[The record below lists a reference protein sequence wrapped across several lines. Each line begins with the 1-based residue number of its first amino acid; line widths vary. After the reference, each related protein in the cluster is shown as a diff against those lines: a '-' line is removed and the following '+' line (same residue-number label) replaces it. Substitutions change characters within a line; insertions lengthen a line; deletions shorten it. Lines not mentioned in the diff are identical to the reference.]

1 MAGDGPPGGG
11 RIFLSGGEGTR
22 LPAHR
27 RARLGLSRTFQV
39 TNLFAG
45 LSVLDNV
52 RLAAQAGQPGRWRR
66 LGPVR
71 PGDRVG
77 LAAMEALERAG
88 IAARAGDRVA
98 ELSHGEQRQLE
109 VALALATSPKLLLL
123 DEPAAGLSAG
133 ERSRL
138 RELLGSLPDSL
149 PLLLIEHDMT
159 LALSLA
165 DEVLRG
171 LSLTVAAGELLAL
184 LGRNGMGKTTLLR
197 AVCGLRPPTP
207 TGGSVRVAGE
217 EVTGL
222 PAYQVARRGVSL
234 VPQGRRVFGSLTVEE
249 NLRIA
254 ARPGDW
260 DLDGVSSRGGGGA
273 VAWPAP
279 RPPPRDAPPILREL
293 VGLEKGAR

>member
-1 MAGDGPPGGG
+1 LADGQTEPVLRLEGVSRRFGGLVAVDGVSLTLAPRRRLAVIGPNGAGKTTLFRLIAGDVPPSQG
-11 RIFLSGGEGTR
+11 RVFLFGREVTR

-39 TNLFAG
+39 SNLFDG

-52 RLAAQAGQPGRWRR
+52 RLAAQAGQPGHWRR
-66 LGPVR
+66 PGPVR

-88 IAARAGDRVA
+88 IAARAGVRVA

-109 VALALATSPKLLLL
+109 VALALATSPRLLLL

-165 DEVLRG
+165 DEVLCLHNGRPIALGPPDRVRG
-171 LSLTVAAGELLAL
+171 DPTVQAVY
-184 LGRNGMGKTTLLR
+184 LGR
-197 AVCGLRPPTP
+197 
-207 TGGSVRVAGE
+207 
-217 EVTGL
+217 
-222 PAYQVARRGVSL
+222 
-234 VPQGRRVFGSLTVEE
+234 TV
-249 NLRIA
+249 
-254 ARPGDW
+254 
-260 DLDGVSSRGGGGA
+260 
-273 VAWPAP
+273 
-279 RPPPRDAPPILREL
+279 DA
-293 VGLEKGAR
+293 

>member
-1 MAGDGPPGGG
+1 MADGQTEPVLRLEDVSRRFGGLVAVDGVSLTLGPRRRLAVIGPNGAGKTTLFRLIAGDVPPSQG
-11 RIFLSGGEGTR
+11 RIFLFGREVTR

-165 DEVLRG
+165 DEVLCLHNGRPIALGPPDRVRG
-171 LSLTVAAGELLAL
+171 DPTVQAVY
-184 LGRNGMGKTTLLR
+184 LGR
-197 AVCGLRPPTP
+197 
-207 TGGSVRVAGE
+207 
-217 EVTGL
+217 
-222 PAYQVARRGVSL
+222 
-234 VPQGRRVFGSLTVEE
+234 TV
-249 NLRIA
+249 
-254 ARPGDW
+254 
-260 DLDGVSSRGGGGA
+260 
-273 VAWPAP
+273 
-279 RPPPRDAPPILREL
+279 DA
-293 VGLEKGAR
+293 

>member
-1 MAGDGPPGGG
+1 MADGQTEPVLRLEGVSRRFGGLVAVDGVSLTLGPRRRLAVIGPNGAGKTTLFRLIAGDVPPSQG
-11 RIFLSGGEGTR
+11 RIFLFGREVTR

-39 TNLFAG
+39 SNLFAG
-45 LSVLDNV
+45 LSVVDNV

-109 VALALATSPKLLLL
+109 LALALATSPRLLLL

-165 DEVLRG
+165 DEVLCLHNGRPIAHGPPDRVRG
-171 LSLTVAAGELLAL
+171 DPTVQAVY
-184 LGRNGMGKTTLLR
+184 LGR
-197 AVCGLRPPTP
+197 
-207 TGGSVRVAGE
+207 
-217 EVTGL
+217 
-222 PAYQVARRGVSL
+222 
-234 VPQGRRVFGSLTVEE
+234 TV
-249 NLRIA
+249 
-254 ARPGDW
+254 
-260 DLDGVSSRGGGGA
+260 
-273 VAWPAP
+273 
-279 RPPPRDAPPILREL
+279 DA
-293 VGLEKGAR
+293 

>member
-1 MAGDGPPGGG
+1 MADGQTEPVLRLEGVSRRFGGLVAVDGVSLTLGPRRRLAVIGPNGAGKTTLFRLIAGDVPPSQG
-11 RIFLSGGEGTR
+11 RIFLFGREVTR

-39 TNLFAG
+39 SNLFAG

-52 RLAAQAGQPGRWRR
+52 RLAAPAGQPGRWRR

-123 DEPAAGLSAG
+123 DEPAAGLPVG
-133 ERSRL
+133 EPSRL

-165 DEVLRG
+165 DEVLCLHNGRPIALGPPDRVRG
-171 LSLTVAAGELLAL
+171 DPTVQAVY
-184 LGRNGMGKTTLLR
+184 LGR
-197 AVCGLRPPTP
+197 
-207 TGGSVRVAGE
+207 
-217 EVTGL
+217 
-222 PAYQVARRGVSL
+222 
-234 VPQGRRVFGSLTVEE
+234 TV
-249 NLRIA
+249 
-254 ARPGDW
+254 
-260 DLDGVSSRGGGGA
+260 
-273 VAWPAP
+273 
-279 RPPPRDAPPILREL
+279 DA
-293 VGLEKGAR
+293 

>member
-1 MAGDGPPGGG
+1 MADGQTEPVLRLEGVSRRFGGLVAVDGVSLTLGPRRRLAVIGPNGAGKTTLFRLIAGDVPPSQG
-11 RIFLSGGEGTR
+11 RIFLFGREVTR

-39 TNLFAG
+39 SNLFAG
-45 LSVLDNV
+45 LSVLDNA

-109 VALALATSPKLLLL
+109 VALALATLPRLLLL

-165 DEVLRG
+165 DEVLCLHNGRPIALGPPDRVRG
-171 LSLTVAAGELLAL
+171 DPTVQAVY
-184 LGRNGMGKTTLLR
+184 LGR
-197 AVCGLRPPTP
+197 
-207 TGGSVRVAGE
+207 
-217 EVTGL
+217 
-222 PAYQVARRGVSL
+222 
-234 VPQGRRVFGSLTVEE
+234 TV
-249 NLRIA
+249 
-254 ARPGDW
+254 
-260 DLDGVSSRGGGGA
+260 
-273 VAWPAP
+273 
-279 RPPPRDAPPILREL
+279 DA
-293 VGLEKGAR
+293 

>member
-1 MAGDGPPGGG
+1 LADGQTEPVLRLEGVSRRFGGLVAVDGVSLTLGPRRRLAVIGPNGAGKTTLFRLIAGDVPPSQG
-11 RIFLSGGEGTR
+11 RIFLFGQEVTR

-39 TNLFAG
+39 SNLFAG

-165 DEVLRG
+165 DEVLCLHNGRPIALGPPDRVRG
-171 LSLTVAAGELLAL
+171 DPTVQAVY
-184 LGRNGMGKTTLLR
+184 LGR
-197 AVCGLRPPTP
+197 
-207 TGGSVRVAGE
+207 
-217 EVTGL
+217 
-222 PAYQVARRGVSL
+222 
-234 VPQGRRVFGSLTVEE
+234 TV
-249 NLRIA
+249 
-254 ARPGDW
+254 
-260 DLDGVSSRGGGGA
+260 
-273 VAWPAP
+273 
-279 RPPPRDAPPILREL
+279 DA
-293 VGLEKGAR
+293 

>member
-1 MAGDGPPGGG
+1 MADGQTEPVLRLEGVSRRFGGLVAVDGVSLTLGPRRRLAVIGPNGAGKTTLFRLIAGDVPPSQG
-11 RIFLSGGEGTR
+11 RIFLFGQEVTR

-39 TNLFAG
+39 SNLFAG

-165 DEVLRG
+165 DEVLCLHNGRPIALGPPDRVRG
-171 LSLTVAAGELLAL
+171 DPTVQAVY
-184 LGRNGMGKTTLLR
+184 LGR
-197 AVCGLRPPTP
+197 
-207 TGGSVRVAGE
+207 
-217 EVTGL
+217 
-222 PAYQVARRGVSL
+222 
-234 VPQGRRVFGSLTVEE
+234 TV
-249 NLRIA
+249 
-254 ARPGDW
+254 
-260 DLDGVSSRGGGGA
+260 
-273 VAWPAP
+273 
-279 RPPPRDAPPILREL
+279 DA
-293 VGLEKGAR
+293 

>member
-1 MAGDGPPGGG
+1 LADGQTEPVLRLEGVSRRFGGLVAVDGVSLTLGPRRRLAVIGPNGAGKTTLFRLIAGDVPPSQG
-11 RIFLSGGEGTR
+11 RIFLFGREVTR

-39 TNLFAG
+39 SNLFAG
-45 LSVLDNV
+45 LSVVDNV

-159 LALSLA
+159 LALSLT
-165 DEVLRG
+165 DEVLCLHNGRPIALGPPDRVRG
-171 LSLTVAAGELLAL
+171 DPTVQAVY
-184 LGRNGMGKTTLLR
+184 LGR
-197 AVCGLRPPTP
+197 
-207 TGGSVRVAGE
+207 
-217 EVTGL
+217 
-222 PAYQVARRGVSL
+222 
-234 VPQGRRVFGSLTVEE
+234 TV
-249 NLRIA
+249 
-254 ARPGDW
+254 
-260 DLDGVSSRGGGGA
+260 
-273 VAWPAP
+273 
-279 RPPPRDAPPILREL
+279 DA
-293 VGLEKGAR
+293 

>member
-1 MAGDGPPGGG
+1 LADGQTEPVLRLEDVSRRFGGLVAVDGVSLTLGPRRRLAVIGPNGAGKTTLFRLIAGDVPPSQG
-11 RIFLSGGEGTR
+11 RIFLFGQEVTR

-39 TNLFAG
+39 SNLFAG

-165 DEVLRG
+165 DEVLCLHNGRPIALGPPDRVRG
-171 LSLTVAAGELLAL
+171 DPTVQAVY
-184 LGRNGMGKTTLLR
+184 LGR
-197 AVCGLRPPTP
+197 
-207 TGGSVRVAGE
+207 
-217 EVTGL
+217 
-222 PAYQVARRGVSL
+222 
-234 VPQGRRVFGSLTVEE
+234 TV
-249 NLRIA
+249 
-254 ARPGDW
+254 
-260 DLDGVSSRGGGGA
+260 
-273 VAWPAP
+273 
-279 RPPPRDAPPILREL
+279 DA
-293 VGLEKGAR
+293 

>member
-1 MAGDGPPGGG
+1 LADGQTEPVLRLEGLSRRFGGLVAVDGVSLMLGPRRRLAVIGPNGAGKTTLFRLIAGDVPPSQG
-11 RIFLSGGEGTR
+11 RIFLFGREVTR

-39 TNLFAG
+39 SNLFAG

-52 RLAAQAGQPGRWRR
+52 RLAAQAGEPSRWRL

-71 PGDRVG
+71 SGDPAG

-88 IAARAGDRVA
+88 VAARADDRVS

-109 VALALATSPKLLLL
+109 LALALATSPRLLLL

-159 LALSLA
+159 LALSLT
-165 DEVLRG
+165 DEVLCLHNGRPIAHGPPDRVRG
-171 LSLTVAAGELLAL
+171 DPTVQAVY
-184 LGRNGMGKTTLLR
+184 LGR
-197 AVCGLRPPTP
+197 
-207 TGGSVRVAGE
+207 
-217 EVTGL
+217 
-222 PAYQVARRGVSL
+222 
-234 VPQGRRVFGSLTVEE
+234 TV
-249 NLRIA
+249 
-254 ARPGDW
+254 
-260 DLDGVSSRGGGGA
+260 
-273 VAWPAP
+273 
-279 RPPPRDAPPILREL
+279 DA
-293 VGLEKGAR
+293 

>member
-1 MAGDGPPGGG
+1 MADGQTEPVLRLEGVSRRFGGLVAVDGVSLTLGPRRRLAVIGPNGAGKTTLFRLIAGDVPPSQG
-11 RIFLSGGEGTR
+11 RIFLFGREVTR

-39 TNLFAG
+39 SNLFAG

-138 RELLGSLPDSL
+138 RELLGSLPESL

-165 DEVLRG
+165 DEVLCLHNGRPIALGPPDRVRG
-171 LSLTVAAGELLAL
+171 DPTVQAVY
-184 LGRNGMGKTTLLR
+184 LGR
-197 AVCGLRPPTP
+197 
-207 TGGSVRVAGE
+207 
-217 EVTGL
+217 
-222 PAYQVARRGVSL
+222 
-234 VPQGRRVFGSLTVEE
+234 TV
-249 NLRIA
+249 
-254 ARPGDW
+254 
-260 DLDGVSSRGGGGA
+260 
-273 VAWPAP
+273 
-279 RPPPRDAPPILREL
+279 DA
-293 VGLEKGAR
+293 

>member
-1 MAGDGPPGGG
+1 LADGQTEPVLRLEGVSRRFGGLVAVDGVSLTLGPRRRLAVIGPNGAGKTTLFRLIAGDVPPSQG
-11 RIFLSGGEGTR
+11 RIFLFGREVTR

-39 TNLFAG
+39 SNLFAG

-88 IAARAGDRVA
+88 ITARAGDRVA

-165 DEVLRG
+165 DEVLCLHNGRPIALGPPDRVRG
-171 LSLTVAAGELLAL
+171 DPTVQAVY
-184 LGRNGMGKTTLLR
+184 LGR
-197 AVCGLRPPTP
+197 
-207 TGGSVRVAGE
+207 
-217 EVTGL
+217 
-222 PAYQVARRGVSL
+222 
-234 VPQGRRVFGSLTVEE
+234 TV
-249 NLRIA
+249 
-254 ARPGDW
+254 
-260 DLDGVSSRGGGGA
+260 
-273 VAWPAP
+273 
-279 RPPPRDAPPILREL
+279 DA
-293 VGLEKGAR
+293 

>member
-1 MAGDGPPGGG
+1 MADGQTEPVLRLEGVSRRFGGLVAVDGVSLTLGPRRRLAVIGPNGAGKTTLFRLIAGDVPPSQG
-11 RIFLSGGEGTR
+11 RIFLFGREVTR

-39 TNLFAG
+39 SNLFAG

-123 DEPAAGLSAG
+123 DEPAAGLSGG

-165 DEVLRG
+165 DEVLCLHNGRPIALGPPDRVRG
-171 LSLTVAAGELLAL
+171 DPTVQ
-184 LGRNGMGKTTLLR
+184 
-197 AVCGLRPPTP
+197 AVYL
-207 TGGSVRVAGE
+207 
-217 EVTGL
+217 
-222 PAYQVARRGVSL
+222 
-234 VPQGRRVFGSLTVEE
+234 GRRV
-249 NLRIA
+249 
-254 ARPGDW
+254 
-260 DLDGVSSRGGGGA
+260 
-273 VAWPAP
+273 
-279 RPPPRDAPPILREL
+279 DA
-293 VGLEKGAR
+293 

>member
-1 MAGDGPPGGG
+1 LADGQTEPVLRLEGVSRRFGGLVAVDGVSLMLGPRRRLAVIGPNGAGKTTLFRLIAGDVPPSQG
-11 RIFLSGGEGTR
+11 RIFLFGREVTR

-39 TNLFAG
+39 SNLFAG

-52 RLAAQAGQPGRWRR
+52 RLAAQAGEPSRWRL

-71 PGDRVG
+71 SGDPAG

-88 IAARAGDRVA
+88 VAARAGDRVS

-109 VALALATSPKLLLL
+109 LALALATSPRLLLL

-159 LALSLA
+159 LALSLT
-165 DEVLRG
+165 DEVLCLHNGRPIALGPPDRVRG
-171 LSLTVAAGELLAL
+171 DPTVQAVY
-184 LGRNGMGKTTLLR
+184 LGR
-197 AVCGLRPPTP
+197 
-207 TGGSVRVAGE
+207 
-217 EVTGL
+217 
-222 PAYQVARRGVSL
+222 
-234 VPQGRRVFGSLTVEE
+234 TV
-249 NLRIA
+249 
-254 ARPGDW
+254 
-260 DLDGVSSRGGGGA
+260 
-273 VAWPAP
+273 
-279 RPPPRDAPPILREL
+279 DA
-293 VGLEKGAR
+293 